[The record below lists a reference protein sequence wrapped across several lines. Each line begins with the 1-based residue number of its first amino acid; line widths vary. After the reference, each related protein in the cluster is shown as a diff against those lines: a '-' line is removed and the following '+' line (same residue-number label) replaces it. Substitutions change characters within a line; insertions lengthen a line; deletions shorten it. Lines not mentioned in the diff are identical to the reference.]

1 MSVARVATSVDAPE
15 DEGAMLDLMLSVI
28 KELATD
34 RLFSFGVDESAEPKD
49 ASDTDMTYDH
59 WIGEIHLCY
68 PSIEVAFRSHF
79 SSKIARMFAHAMLGA
94 DEHVDIETCHS
105 FMTEFC
111 NLTAGAFKNV
121 IADVVNEEEAPG
133 DLGLPNR
140 RPSFD
145 EVQLATAARGRSMS
159 WKYEIAGEEL
169 VCWASLS
176 INGDELW
183 RLHGLSLDVL
193 ATRVH
198 EAHASPPELDEF
210 DDFLL

>member
-1 MSVARVATSVDAPE
+1 M
-15 DEGAMLDLMLSVI
+15 
-28 KELATD
+28 
-34 RLFSFGVDESAEPKD
+34 
-49 ASDTDMTYDH
+49 H
-59 WIGEIHLCY
+59 
-68 PSIEVAFRSHF
+68 
-79 SSKIARMFAHAMLGA
+79 
-94 DEHVDIETCHS
+94 
-105 FMTEFC
+105 
-111 NLTAGAFKNV
+111 LTAGAFKNV

-145 EVQLATAARGRSMS
+145 EAQLATAARGRSMS

-198 EAHASPPELDEF
+198 EAHASPQELDEF